1 LFCRLGYKYNNI
13 PGVLNV
19 FGSAAKGGSI
29 YLCMFAR
36 NISKVSFRYPILLFI
51 VVYCWNCAQQG
62 SPSGGPRDEDPP
74 KVIESEPANYTT
86 RFSENKIFITFDE
99 FIVLDNVNQ
108 ELIVSPPMEEK
119 PEIKLR
125 KKTIVI
131 EFEEALIENTTYTFN
146 FGSSIKD
153 LHEGNKLLN
162 FEYVFATGDVLDSM
176 SVKGSLTFAENL
188 SVPEDPISI
197 MLYDDLNDSVPL
209 KDIPLYIGR
218 SDDSGVFSVNNL
230 RPGLYKV
237 FALKDGNYNFL
248 FDLPS
253 EEIGFLDSSL
263 IVNAEFARSILEAK
277 GLLDS
282 TGQTPDT
289 IQVPVDSL
297 LVPVDSL
304 QVPIDSL
311 LVPVDSTG
319 MASDSLADKG
329 PDLNSIYIELLLFT
343 EELETQYIT
352 DYSRNEPWKIQ
363 MMFARPLT
371 DSFRYRTLP
380 TMPEDTLDVL
390 EYFTSG
396 RDTLTLWIRDSVDY
410 KRDTLTMEVNYT
422 VKDTSHQYVT
432 LSDTLI
438 FSFRRK
444 STKKGRVETEEK
456 QKLVISTIRN
466 KGELDLNRNLA
477 FDLGVP
483 LKEINDS
490 LISFYQI
497 PDTLEIPG
505 PFQTAADTSLL
516 TRGWLEA
523 GWESFSKYR
532 MILLPGSITS
542 IYPLEHDTMD
552 ITFST
557 RDIEYYGQILLNLE
571 NVHNQV
577 LILLLDKDKVI
588 RELIVDKAGQYTFS
602 YLVPKEYKIKFIH
615 DLNGNGKWDTGNYLK
630 KLQPEPVEYLPVSI
644 TVRSNWDHDVKMM
657 LEK

>member
-1 LFCRLGYKYNNI
+1 MLVRYIIPLFVV
-13 PGVLNV
+13 VL
-19 FGSAAKGGSI
+19 
-29 YLCMFAR
+29 L
-36 NISKVSFRYPILLFI
+36 
-51 VVYCWNCAQQG
+51 WNCAQQG

-74 KVIESEPANYTT
+74 RVTESGPANYSV
-86 RFSENKIFITFDE
+86 RFSANKISITFDE

-119 PEIKLR
+119 PKIRLR
-125 KKTIVI
+125 KKTIII
-131 EFEEALIENTTYTFN
+131 ELLDTLKENTTYTLN

-162 FEYVFATGDVLDSM
+162 FEYVFATGDVLDSL
-176 SVKGSLTFAENL
+176 SVKGTLRYAEDL

-209 KDIPLYIGR
+209 KNIPLYIGR

-248 FDLPS
+248 FDLPG

-277 GLLDS
+277 ELLDS
-282 TGQTPDT
+282 TGQTSDT
-289 IQVPVDSL
+289 MQVPVDTMQVL
-297 LVPVDSL
+297 VDSL
-304 QVPIDSL
+304 LI
-311 LVPVDSTG
+311 PVDTTG
-319 MASDSLADKG
+319 MASDSLVDKG
-329 PDLNSIYIELLLFT
+329 PDLNSIYIDLFLFT
-343 EELETQYIT
+343 EETDIQYIT
-352 DYSRNEPWKIQ
+352 DYSRSDPWKIQ

-371 DSFRYRTLP
+371 DSFRYRVLP
-380 TMPEDTLDVL
+380 TTPEETLDVL
-390 EYFTSG
+390 EYFTAG

-410 KRDTLTMEVNYT
+410 KRDTLMMEMNYT

-432 LSDTLI
+432 RSDTLI
-438 FSFRRK
+438 FSYRK
-444 STKKGRVETEEK
+444 KNTKRIKAETEK
-456 QKLVISTIRN
+456 QQKLVISTIRN
-466 KGELDLNRNLA
+466 NGELDLNRDLA

-497 PDTLEIPG
+497 PDTIEIPE
-505 PFQTAADTSLL
+505 PFQTGADTSLL
-516 TRGWLEA
+516 TRGWLSA
-523 GWESFSKYR
+523 GWESASKYR
-532 MILLPGSITS
+532 MILLPGAITS

-552 ITFST
+552 ITFKT
-557 RDIEYYGQILLNLE
+557 RDIEYYGQILLNLD
-571 NVHNQV
+571 NVQNQV
-577 LILLLDKDKVI
+577 VILLINRDKVI
-588 RELIVDKAGQYTFS
+588 RKLIVDSADLYTFS
-602 YLVPKEYKIKFIH
+602 YLVPQEYRLKFVH

-630 KLQPEPVEYLPVSI
+630 KLQPESVEFLPVNI